1 MKLAKR
7 SRNQQGFSTF
17 FAGLGPQEAAFP
29 GLCPSSNH
37 RTSLSLDGS
46 ENVKLRCGSRCVL
59 CISGSSGNETSV
71 PQLCWLSQPFWGVNC
86 FKSPGTPESPLVV
99 RMPWMQPHEVCHIL
113 NSCFPVTLH
122 GNSYKSCNNDLQTTA
137 NMYSRWIFTSQ
148 KATNQNLGG
157 GYRSKTTA
165 ALSYEFQNSSPSG
178 AKVMTRPHQDD
189 VWDQLFS
196 RCPKGRR
203 NRPKNHP
210 MSSVEWQP
218 SPITVQGKKHG
229 RPSAQRTFWKSQT
242 QKIWTGLTLPT
253 CNIQRRS
260 SPVAPGCTLGQ
271 SIHPHFKGWQ
281 IMSNQ

>member
-17 FAGLGPQEAAFP
+17 FGTGTSRSCFP
-29 GLCPSSNH
+29 RSVPFVKSSYLAVVGWF
-37 RTSLSLDGS
+37 RKCQTAMWIQ
-46 ENVKLRCGSRCVL
+46 V
-59 CISGSSGNETSV
+59 SV

-137 NMYSRWIFTSQ
+137 NIYSRWIFTIQ

-210 MSSVEWQP
+210 MSSMATI
-218 SPITVQGKKHG
+218 SNH
-229 RPSAQRTFWKSQT
+229 RPRQETWAPKCPANVLEISNTKN
-242 QKIWTGLTLPT
+242 L
-253 CNIQRRS
+253 NRS
-260 SPVAPGCTLGQ
+260 DPPYL
-271 SIHPHFKGWQ
+271 
-281 IMSNQ
+281 